1 MSEIVN
7 HKHISK
13 ATSDGKRKRYRNGPV
28 TGYILFTSDANPKVR
43 AENPGIP
50 FNELSKLVIFF
61 LFPKYFNH
69 LVYNYFGSNK
79 KFVNFYS
86 RLTLQFLNK
95 IYC

>member
-61 LFPKYFNH
+61 FL
-69 LVYNYFGSNK
+69 SI
-79 KFVNFYS
+79 
-86 RLTLQFLNK
+86 LTISYTIILAATKNLLTFTPD
-95 IYC
+95 